1 MMSDEDKIK
10 ETQAILNAYLF
21 LSCDVADYADGRW
34 GDKAAFKHELQL
46 VLKELET
53 YVAVCDPEKMHGNH
67 L

>member
-10 ETQAILNAYLF
+10 EKQAILNAYLF
-21 LSCDVADYADGRW
+21 LSCDVADYANGHWEGSAD
-34 GDKAAFKHELQL
+34 FKHELQL

-53 YVAVCDPEKMHGNH
+53 YVSVCDPEKMHGNH